1 MVSDDNLIVSLFTEK
16 LKLTF
21 PNPAK
26 SKDEK
31 ETEMRNNLVK
41 EKELLE

>member
-1 MVSDDNLIVSLFTEK
+1 MISDDSLIVNLFTEK
-16 LKLTF
+16 LKLTY

-26 SKDEK
+26 SKEEK